1 MAMSKFLAFSTSEIS
16 FDYLVGSALK
26 DMSQNALINEAVSLE
41 VQAINQLY
49 NASPGYDMARGNMM
63 LVTYLHNIVKSI
75 QILKLQCS
83 STSLQD

>member
-16 FDYLVGSALK
+16 LDYLLGSALK

-49 NASPGYDMARGNMM
+49 NASPGYDMARGN
-63 LVTYLHNIVKSI
+63 IR
-75 QILKLQCS
+75 C
-83 STSLQD
+83 